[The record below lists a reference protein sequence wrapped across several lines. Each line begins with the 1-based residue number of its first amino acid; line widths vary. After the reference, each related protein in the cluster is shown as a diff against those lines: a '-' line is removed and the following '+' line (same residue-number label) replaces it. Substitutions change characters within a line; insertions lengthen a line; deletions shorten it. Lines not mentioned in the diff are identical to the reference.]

1 MVVHIV
7 LFCSIIIASIKIKGK
22 YLYPISFILLFI
34 IAAIRYEYG
43 NDYIHYFKQYQLI
56 RSGEKS
62 PYGIE
67 HLYTI
72 LNKISPNFF
81 WVICFTTFI
90 FIFVHYVFVRD
101 NVPDNIAWVSVM
113 IYVLNPYIYLVNLS
127 SIRQS
132 VALSLFIIAIGYSI
146 KRRFIPYLLCILIGT
161 LFHQSAIALLP
172 IYFIANDRKIS
183 NKFLLFV
190 VIVIFAL
197 LFSQNLIFS
206 ILELILPL
214 FNNLNYVYYA
224 NEGSTNSLRATLLSS
239 VYLIYVLVNVG
250 KMEGKALVYSKLYL
264 ISCILVVLS
273 YKLSMLT
280 RLQMYFDTFSIVSLP
295 LIWISSKSFTYSE
308 RRWGKVIRIIN
319 LYALPGLIMVIYL
332 LRYYSFFTNPLWEP
346 FFTYD
351 TICGVH

>member
-101 NVPDNIAWVSVM
+101 NRIVVNAGENAKGTMIRVYNSVGQC
-113 IYVLNPYIYLVNLS
+113 INTQAVNGSVNEINGQFSPGVYLVKVNN
-127 SIRQS
+127 
-132 VALSLFIIAIGYSI
+132 VTA
-146 KRRFIPYLLCILIGT
+146 K
-161 LFHQSAIALLP
+161 
-172 IYFIANDRKIS
+172 
-183 NKFLLFV
+183 V
-190 VIVIFAL
+190 VM
-197 LFSQNLIFS
+197 
-206 ILELILPL
+206 
-214 FNNLNYVYYA
+214 
-224 NEGSTNSLRATLLSS
+224 
-239 VYLIYVLVNVG
+239 
-250 KMEGKALVYSKLYL
+250 K
-264 ISCILVVLS
+264 
-273 YKLSMLT
+273 
-280 RLQMYFDTFSIVSLP
+280 
-295 LIWISSKSFTYSE
+295 
-308 RRWGKVIRIIN
+308 
-319 LYALPGLIMVIYL
+319 
-332 LRYYSFFTNPLWEP
+332 
-346 FFTYD
+346 
-351 TICGVH
+351 